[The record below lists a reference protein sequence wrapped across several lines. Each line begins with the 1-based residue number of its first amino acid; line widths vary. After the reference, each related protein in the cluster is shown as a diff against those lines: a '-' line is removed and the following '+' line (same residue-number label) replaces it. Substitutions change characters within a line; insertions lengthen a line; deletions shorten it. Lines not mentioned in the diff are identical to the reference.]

1 MPGDG
6 HQFRDI
12 LQVVGEK
19 YGGMNTSMMARVKEL
34 ELENARLKKIYAEE
48 RLKAEI
54 LNEAL
59 TKKW

>member
-1 MPGDG
+1 
-6 HQFRDI
+6 
-12 LQVVGEK
+12 
-19 YGGMNTSMMARVKEL
+19 MNTSMMARVKEL